1 MSFTLRERKPAR
13 YQILVEGSLD
23 TLWEHWFEG
32 MKITPTHDGK
42 TLIAGEVID
51 QSALL
56 GLLEKIHSLNLT
68 LLSVEKTSPNEG
80 EKPQGG

>member
-1 MSFTLRERKPAR
+1 MSFTPRARKPAR

-32 MKITPTHDGK
+32 MKITPTTEGI
-42 TLIAGEVID
+42 TMIAGEVID

-56 GLLEKIHSLNLT
+56 GLLEKLHSLNLT
-68 LLSVEKTSPNEG
+68 LLSVENTSRDEE
-80 EKPQGG
+80 EKP

>member
-1 MSFTLRERKPAR
+1 MCSTPRAGKTTR
-13 YQILVEGSLD
+13 YQIIVEGSLD

-42 TLIAGEVID
+42 TMIAGEVID
-51 QSALL
+51 QSALH

-68 LLSVEKTSPNEG
+68 LLSVEKISRDED
-80 EKPQGG
+80 EKP